1 MDQVLCVFNNAPHI
15 IAQAQ
20 RLWGDTIQCNLLSGG
35 PSSFGVC
42 FDHTSG
48 VELIYLGSLKWVVW
62 MSLWQPAEILRSCC
76 PQIHGSLDH
85 AGVRIVQACCHIR
98 GRGFY
103 ERDSSVGGMTCGILN
118 YNQWRMIIC
127 KHLVCWVPEVT
138 KRFIFDSEVYEMYST
153 LSICKRLIHVVSAI
167 LALANCFGTVAIAQT
182 PVASGL
188 VFWLDASKMSTL
200 TLEGDKVA
208 RWNDLSGNNYYADQ
222 ATANQQPTY
231 VRGALNGRPVVD
243 FGDSVHNVDEGAP
256 VRSWMQFR
264 NASGSALNIS
274 NVRTV
279 FWVCGMDAGR
289 NGFLLGD
296 DNNYH
301 FHRGW
306 ENQIWNSDHAHANI
320 RNGATYLNGEQVD
333 GTQTVLPTDF
343 SIISLVTAGDVEAST
358 LARDRTTERSGGIK
372 LGELLIYDR
381 ALSDDERQSVERYLY
396 DKWFVAGLAS
406 GLQPDDGAIDIP
418 RETNLSWVA
427 GVFAATH
434 DVYFGTMFD
443 DVNDASRTNPM
454 AVLVSQ
460 GQADTTFD
468 PGRLEFGQV
477 YYWRI
482 DEVNAAPDY
491 TVFKGNVWQFTVE
504 PYTYPIRDIVATA
517 SSVEEGA
524 GPENTINELG
534 LNASDQHSTEESHM
548 WLSDADGEQPTWI
561 QYEFPEAYKLYE
573 MWIWNYN
580 VPLEQIVGFGF
591 KDVTIEHSVNGVE
604 WAVLGDH
611 EFAQGTGKST
621 YVHNTVVD
629 LAGVVAKY
637 VRLTANSNWG
647 GLDQYG
653 LSEVRFYYVPVVAR
667 EPEPSDGQSDLE
679 LDVVLDWRGGR
690 EAVAHEVYF
699 STDREAVETGTAL
712 VTTVGESR
720 YEVSALNLGTT
731 YYWRIDEVNEAAVPS
746 AWEGLVWTFST
757 QEYIVVD
764 DFEAYK
770 GDDNAIYETW
780 VDGYEDDTNGSQV
793 GYLVS
798 PFVEKAIVRG
808 GTQSMPL
815 YYDNSATDYSEATVN
830 IADLSITQAWTESN
844 IKTLSLW
851 FYGDSANAVQQM
863 YVKLNGSKVLYDGD
877 AGDITRIPWQP
888 WNIDLA
894 TLGVDLGNVTEL
906 SVGFERGGLAGAS
919 GMVLFDDIRLYPFER
934 QWITPV
940 EPDTANLM
948 VHYTFD
954 GNFQDSSGNG
964 YDGEALDNVAIDD
977 DPVRGKVARFDGDW
991 DAVDVPSIGT
1001 SNEITIAM
1009 WVYMEDPSQEFNS
1022 CFNGNGWKDGALHF
1036 KVERSLVIGHLFG
1049 LTKAVGTTVLPAK
1062 QWHHLVCT
1070 LSTTDT
1076 AVWLNGY
1083 LEASV
1088 AHPADL
1094 ETAPTVTVGGGA
1106 LGVWIPDSG
1115 MIERELTGKI
1125 DDVRIYN
1132 RALTQEEI
1140 AWLAGRTKPF
1150 DKPF

>member
-1 MDQVLCVFNNAPHI
+1 MCKKFTYVVSVGLVLGLVLTEACEAGDPTLVGHWTFDEGSGTTALDQSDNGNH
-15 IAQAQ
+15 
-20 RLWGDTIQCNLLSGG
+20 GTIRAGA
-35 PSSFGVC
+35 
-42 FDHTSG
+42 
-48 VELIYLGSLKWVVW
+48 EWVVGQLGGALSFAAGGGVDVPPAALSSIERYVTLAFW
-62 MSLWQPAEILRSCC
+62 AYGDPDLLPAETSAFQVYGGTGRVL
-76 PQIHGSLDH
+76 G
-85 AGVRIVQACCHIR
+85 AHIPW
-98 GRGFY
+98 
-103 ERDSSVGGMTCGILN
+103 S
-118 YNQWRMIIC
+118 
-127 KHLVCWVPEVT
+127 
-138 KRFIFDSEVYEMYST
+138 
-153 LSICKRLIHVVSAI
+153 
-167 LALANCFGTVAIAQT
+167 
-182 PVASGL
+182 
-188 VFWLDASKMSTL
+188 
-200 TLEGDKVA
+200 
-208 RWNDLSGNNYYADQ
+208 
-222 ATANQQPTY
+222 
-231 VRGALNGRPVVD
+231 NGRVYFD
-243 FGDSVHNVDEGAP
+243 AAGDRIDKAATPEEYEG
-256 VRSWMQFR
+256 SWQHWAF
-264 NASGSALNIS
+264 
-274 NVRTV
+274 TK
-279 FWVCGMDAGR
+279 DAEAG
-289 NGFLLGD
+289 
-296 DNNYH
+296 
-301 FHRGW
+301 
-306 ENQIWNSDHAHANI
+306 EQKI
-320 RNGATYLNGEQVD
+320 YLNGVLWHSGTGMTRAMSGKTLFHIGHYEGSQNHRGMMDDFQLYNHALTESEIRRIMRGVGPFAWSGDPNPANGAADVSAVD
-333 GTQTVLPTDF
+333 GV
-343 SIISLVTAGDVEAST
+343 
-358 LARDRTTERSGGIK
+358 
-372 LGELLIYDR
+372 
-381 ALSDDERQSVERYLY
+381 
-396 DKWFVAGLAS
+396 
-406 GLQPDDGAIDIP
+406 
-418 RETNLSWVA
+418 LSWTP
-427 GVFAATH
+427 GDYAATH
-434 DVYFGTMFD
+434 DVYFGTNFD
-443 DVNDASRTNPM
+443 DVNDASQIEDLGGVYLGRQE
-454 AVLVSQ
+454 VSKV
-460 GQADTTFD
+460 ALD
-468 PGRLEFGQV
+468 RLDFGQT